1 MNRKMLGMSFAGAAL
16 AVDQVTKWLAIENA
30 EWLSNGVAIFPGFN
44 LVFLRNYGISFGFL
58 GGTPWWVLVLLTAA
72 IVFALVIWL
81 LRTSNTYEAA
91 GLGLIIGGALGNISD
106 RIRHGAVTDFLDF
119 YAGTM
124 HWPAFNMADTFIFCG
139 AILLLWSNK

>member
-1 MNRKMLGMSFAGAAL
+1 MNQKVLGIAFAGAAL

-30 EWLSNGVAIFPGFN
+30 EGLSNGVAIFPGFN

-58 GGTPWWVLVLLTAA
+58 GGIPWWVLVLLTTA
-72 IVFALVIWL
+72 IVLALIIWL
-81 LRTSNTYEAA
+81 LRTTNIYEAS

-106 RIRHGAVTDFLDF
+106 RIRLGAVTDFLDF
-119 YAGTM
+119 YAGSI

-139 AILLLWSNK
+139 VILLLWKNK